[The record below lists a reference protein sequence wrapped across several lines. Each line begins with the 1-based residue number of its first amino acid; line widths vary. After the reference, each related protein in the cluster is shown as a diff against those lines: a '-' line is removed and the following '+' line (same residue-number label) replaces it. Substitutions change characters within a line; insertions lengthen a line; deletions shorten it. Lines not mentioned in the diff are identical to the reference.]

1 MFCTVPWEE
10 SLVFL
15 CDNVGAFAVPWEES
29 CVCLCDD
36 VGVVFSAVGRELR
49 VFV

>member
-1 MFCTVPWEE
+1 M
-10 SLVFL
+10 FL
-15 CDNVGAFAVPWEES
+15 CDNVGVFAVPWEES

-36 VGVVFSAVGRELR
+36 VGVVYSAVGRELR